1 MPKKKITFKHRIEYT
16 AFAAF
21 ILLVKVSP
29 LFMVRFN
36 KRMLKWLGRR
46 LSKRHVGVVGK
57 NLKIAFPGKTDEE
70 HTQLKDA
77 VYHHFASI
85 FVEIIY
91 MFVKKNPGKLLKDI
105 EVNNIEILEKA
116 LEKKKGVIVFSAHF
130 GNWEL
135 VPFILSRHLNKRIG
149 SIAREMD
156 NPLVEAVVLKF
167 REHMGSTI
175 IYKKNSI
182 RTMLKMLEDNQ
193 VIYLLIDQNT
203 IEKEAV
209 FVDFFGRRVAAVPS
223 VSLLHLKKDKPVIP
237 LFLHYEKDKI
247 VLDLL
252 EEIQFTPGGDH
263 AQDLEQLTQLCT
275 SIIEENIRK
284 YPEQWFWFHNRWKT
298 RPVTERI
305 KKPEN

>member
-1 MPKKKITFKHRIEYT
+1 MPKKKITFKHRIEYL

-21 ILLVKVSP
+21 ILLVKLSP
-29 LFMVRFN
+29 LFLAKFN
-36 KRMLKWLGRR
+36 KRILDWLGRH
-46 LSKRHVGVVGK
+46 LSKRHFGVVGK
-57 NLKIAFPGKTDEE
+57 NLKIAFPGKTGEE
-70 HTQLKDA
+70 HTKLKDA
-77 VYHHFASI
+77 VYRHFASV

-91 MFVKKNPGKLLKDI
+91 MFVKKKPGKLLKEI

-135 VPFILSRHLNKRIG
+135 IPYILSRHLKRNIG

-156 NPLVEAVVLKF
+156 NPLVEAVVKRF

-209 FVDFFGRRVAAVPS
+209 FVEFFGQTVAAVPS
-223 VSLLHLKKDKPVIP
+223 VSLLHLKKNKPVVP

-263 AQDLEQLTQLCT
+263 TRDLEELTQLCT

-298 RPVTERI
+298 RPAAEQI
-305 KKPEN
+305 NE